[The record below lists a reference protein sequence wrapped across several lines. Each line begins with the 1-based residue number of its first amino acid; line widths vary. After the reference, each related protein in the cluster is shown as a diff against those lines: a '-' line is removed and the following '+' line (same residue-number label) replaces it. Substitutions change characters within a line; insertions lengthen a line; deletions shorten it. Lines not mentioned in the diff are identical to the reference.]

1 MPGSVIRVLVIDD
14 HPVVRTGL
22 EALLRSEPGFVCV
35 GTVPTR
41 DACPHVRRTQP
52 DVLLGTRG
60 PLVSGDGYVA
70 IVDDASDLPRLFDR
84 LRLAARGEDQGRASS
99 SPAA

>member
-1 MPGSVIRVLVIDD
+1 MVSFVIRVLVIDD

-41 DACPHVRRTQP
+41 DACPHVRRTRP
-52 DVLLGTRG
+52 DVVLGTRG
-60 PLVSGDGYVA
+60 PLIAGEDAVA

-84 LRLAARGEDQGRASS
+84 LRLAARGESEASS

>member
-1 MPGSVIRVLVIDD
+1 MIRVLVVDD

-41 DACPHVRRTQP
+41 DACPHVRRTHP
-52 DVLLGTRG
+52 DVVLGTRG
-60 PLVSGDGYVA
+60 PLVSGEGYA
-70 IVDDASDLPRLFDR
+70 TIIDDAHDLPGLFNR
-84 LRLAARGEDQGRASS
+84 LRLAVRDDEQEATA
-99 SPAA
+99 